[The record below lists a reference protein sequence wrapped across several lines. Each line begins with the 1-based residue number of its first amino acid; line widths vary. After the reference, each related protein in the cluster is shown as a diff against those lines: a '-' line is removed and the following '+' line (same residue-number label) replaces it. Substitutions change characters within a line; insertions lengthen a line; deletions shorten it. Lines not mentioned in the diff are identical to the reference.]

1 MESYKSISKNLIHPW
16 EKKMRAMNIVI
27 FIIIVTS
34 IVGIGF
40 YALIN
45 IDSIDEEIIQ
55 VAAGAFVVIPIV
67 IFGMGKQYAKS
78 RATSIQITEKQFPE
92 VYQVIKNFSDKL
104 EMGYVP
110 EAYVVQAGGVINAFA
125 TAFFSR
131 KYISINSDI
140 FELCYL
146 EHKDLDTLAFV
157 IGHELTHL
165 KRKHAT
171 MGMVI
176 VEIFASMIPIWGSTQ
191 SRVKEYTCDRHAAW
205 LCPEGVD
212 GLIVLSA
219 GKHLYK
225 QVNID
230 EYLETSK
237 NCKGIFC
244 WVHNLTASHPIMP
257 KRIKAIQNLDKPGE
271 VL

>member
-1 MESYKSISKNLIHPW
+1 MKSYKSISKNLIHPW
-16 EKKMRAMNIVI
+16 EKTMRFINIVI
-27 FIIIVTS
+27 FIISLTS
-34 IVGIGF
+34 IVGISF

-45 IDSIDEEIIQ
+45 INSIDKQILEGVGVTLMLIPLII
-55 VAAGAFVVIPIV
+55 FTL
-67 IFGMGKQYAKS
+67 GKQYAKS

-92 VYQVIKNFSDKL
+92 VYQVMKNFSEKL
-104 EMGYVP
+104 DMGYVP
-110 EAYVVQAGGVINAFA
+110 EAYVVQAGGVLNAFA
-125 TAFFSR
+125 TSFFSR

-171 MGMVI
+171 TGMAI
-176 VEIFASMIPIWGSTQ
+176 VESFARMIPIWGATQ

-230 EYLETSK
+230 EYLKTSK

-244 WVHNLTASHPIMP
+244 WVHNLTASHPIIP
-257 KRIKAIQNLDKPGE
+257 KRIKAIQNLDTHGE
-271 VL
+271 VF